1 MHTPWCHNSQAMS
14 KQVEKLS
21 KHFKGFDN
29 LVFARLDASGNEH
42 PKLKV
47 ITSKR
52 CRGVIIMVYYVVVD
66 AGG

>member
-1 MHTPWCHNSQAMS
+1 MHTPWCLNCQAMR

-21 KHFKGFDN
+21 KHFKGFES
-29 LVFARLDASGNEH
+29 LVFARIDAAANEH

-47 ITSKR
+47 VTSKR